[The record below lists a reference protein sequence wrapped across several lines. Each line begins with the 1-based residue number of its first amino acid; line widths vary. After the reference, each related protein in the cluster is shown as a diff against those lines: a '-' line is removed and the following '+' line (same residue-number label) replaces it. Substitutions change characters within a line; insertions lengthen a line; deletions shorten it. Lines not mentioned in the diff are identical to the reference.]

1 MVVVVGG
8 VGKLVGTLVASMVIG
23 ITSYL
28 IGSGT
33 LGFILS
39 SWNAE
44 AFKPVIDIV
53 NFFATSSMAKVLV
66 FALIIVFLQFRPA
79 GLFPQ
84 KGRSVD
90 A

>member
-8 VGKLVGTLVASMVIG
+8 VGKLVGSIVAAMAIGTVQYVISSNALGPLVSF
-23 ITSYL
+23 SPFL
-28 IGSGT
+28 KD
-33 LGFILS
+33 F
-39 SWNAE
+39 
-44 AFKPVIDIV
+44 FD
-53 NFFATSSMAKVLV
+53 FFATASMAKVMV

-84 KGRSVD
+84 KGRTVD